1 MCIRDSLA
9 PGQKHKKTVKGVK
22 GMTAKERVT
31 AYVCVNASGTAKMPL
46 AFIGTTANPRCLGKS
61 KRPLT
66 NDTVYLHQ
74 AKAWSD
80 ARTFGMWFNG
90 FL

>member
-1 MCIRDSLA
+1 MCIRDS
-9 PGQKHKKTVKGVK
+9 
-22 GMTAKERVT
+22 
-31 AYVCVNASGTAKMPL
+31 
-46 AFIGTTANPRCLGKS
+46 IGTTANPRCLGKS